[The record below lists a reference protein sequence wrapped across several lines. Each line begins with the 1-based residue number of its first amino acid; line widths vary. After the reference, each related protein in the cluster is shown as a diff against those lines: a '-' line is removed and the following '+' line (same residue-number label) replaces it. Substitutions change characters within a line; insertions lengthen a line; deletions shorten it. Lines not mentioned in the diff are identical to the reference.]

1 MVEEWRD
8 IKGFEGLYQISNIN
22 EKRAIKKKWTFVPM
36 SKEEYNALG
45 V

>member
-8 IKGFEGLYQISNIN
+8 IEGFEIN